1 MIKEQSNSLQ
11 GTRVV
16 VIGGTSGIG
25 LATAIAASNLGASV
39 WAAGR
44 SSAHVESA
52 LTEVAGKVQIRQVDT
67 HDLDALKA
75 LFDEVGQIDHLVSA
89 ATGASRTLKPFVE
102 QTQAQFQEAF
112 GKLWGYGNVVRTGVP
127 YMAKDGSITLVS
139 GAPARKLKPNSSAL
153 SCVGAA
159 VENLVRCLA
168 IELAPIRVNVVSP
181 GIIDTALFDGLGA
194 QRDAAVANMV
204 KGQLVERV
212 GRPEEVASALIYLM
226 HNRYATGTTVDVDG
240 GQLLRV

>member
-1 MIKEQSNSLQ
+1 MSNTAAMSLS
-11 GTRVV
+11 GKNVV

-25 LATAIAASNLGASV
+25 LATAIAASELGANV

-44 SSAHVESA
+44 SAAHIEKARAKAGSRVTIMSA
-52 LTEVAGKVQIRQVDT
+52 DT
-67 HDLDALKA
+67 HDDASLLAVFKEA
-75 LFDEVGQIDHLVSA
+75 GVINHLVSA
-89 ATGASRTLKPFVE
+89 ATGGSRTLKPFVE
-102 QTQAQFQEAF
+102 QTGEQFQAAF
-112 GKLWGYGNVVRTGVP
+112 GKLWGYSNVVRTGAGF
-127 YMAKDGSITLVS
+127 MAKDGSITLVS

-181 GIIDTALFDGLGA
+181 GIIDTALFDGLGEK
-194 QRDAAVANMV
+194 RDAAVAGMV

-226 HNRYATGTTVDVDG
+226 NNGYATGTTVDVDG
-240 GQLLRV
+240 GQLLR

>member
-1 MIKEQSNSLQ
+1 MSKQGAGSLQ
-11 GTRVV
+11 GKNVV
-16 VIGGTSGIG
+16 IIGGTSGIG
-25 LATAIAASNLGASV
+25 LATAMAAAEQGARV

-44 SSAHVESA
+44 SQAHIDKAREVVGES
-52 LTEVAGKVQIRQVDT
+52 VQIRCADT
-67 HDLDALKA
+67 HDTESLLA
-75 LFDEVGQIDHLVSA
+75 LFREAGTIDHLVSA

-102 QTQAQFQEAF
+102 QTDEQFQEAF
-112 GKLWGYGNVVRTGVP
+112 GKLWGYSRVVRTGAPFV
-127 YMAKDGSITLVS
+127 AEDGSITLVS

-168 IELAPIRVNVVSP
+168 IELKPIRVNVVSP

-212 GRPEEVASALIYLM
+212 GRPEEVASALLYLM
-226 HNRYATGTTVDVDG
+226 NNRYATGTTVDVDG
-240 GQLLRV
+240 GQLLR